1 MKPSTQTITHVYG
14 TKAVES
20 LLAEGTK
27 IGLSLDHIMSTLC
40 RFQTDA
46 DIDPDAGSS
55 QESVQKDY
63 RSFQALATAY
73 FEGIE
78 QLLQTD
84 HFRELDPSAVQ
95 EIFNQSDVILD
106 GWHCVQIELRSR
118 KQQEESTILETE
130 SSVRSVDAT
139 KAVESLLEAG
149 TKIGLSLDHIMSTLC
164 PFHTEA
170 DTDTHARPCQE
181 NVEKDYL
188 SFQALATAYFERIE
202 QLLQTDHFHELDPSA
217 VQEIFN
223 QSDVILDGW
232 HCVMIELRSRKQY
245 QESTIAETES
255 SARSVDATKA
265 VESLLEVGT
274 KIGLSLDHIMST
286 LCPFHT
292 EADTDTDARPRQ
304 ENVEKD
310 YRSFQAS
317 ATAYFEGIEQ
327 LLQTDHF
334 RELDPSAVQEIFNQ
348 SDVILDGWHCVMIE
362 LRSRKQYQ
370 ESTIPETE
378 SSVRSVDA
386 TKAVETLLE
395 VGTKIGL
402 SLDHIMSTLC
412 PFHTEADT
420 DTDARPRQ
428 ENVEKDYRSFQ
439 ASATAYFEGIEQLL
453 QTDHFRELDPSAV
466 QEIFNQSD
474 VILDGWHCVM
484 IELRSRKQYQES
496 HLLVTES
503 SARSVDG
510 TEAVESLLEAGT
522 KIGLSLDHIMSTLCP
537 FHTEA
542 DTDTDARPRQEN
554 VEKDYLSFQALAT
567 AYFEGIEQL
576 VQTDHFSELDPSAV
590 QEILNQS
597 DVFLDGW
604 HCVMIELRS
613 RKQHQESTSLVP
625 ESSARTVAGTK
636 KAVESLLAEG
646 TNIGLSLDH
655 VLSTHCAFHTDAD
668 SDTDSDRSQ
677 DNVERQYKFF
687 QGLATA
693 YFEGIEQL
701 LQIKRASEL
710 DGKERHFLEE
720 LVFGLDWVVRA
731 YKSLERGVAG
741 GL

>member
-1 MKPSTQTITHVYG
+1 MKPSTQTITHIDG

-106 GWHCVQIELRSR
+106 GWHYVQIELRSR
-118 KQQEESTILETE
+118 KQQQESTILETE
-130 SSVRSVDAT
+130 SSARSVDAT

-149 TKIGLSLDHIMSTLC
+149 TKIGLSLDRFM
-164 PFHTEA
+164 
-170 DTDTHARPCQE
+170 
-181 NVEKDYL
+181 N
-188 SFQALATAYFERIE
+188 
-202 QLLQTDHFHELDPSA
+202 
-217 VQEIFN
+217 
-223 QSDVILDGW
+223 
-232 HCVMIELRSRKQY
+232 
-245 QESTIAETES
+245 
-255 SARSVDATKA
+255 
-265 VESLLEVGT
+265 
-274 KIGLSLDHIMST
+274 T

-292 EADTDTDARPRQ
+292 EADTDTDAGPSQ

-317 ATAYFEGIEQ
+317 ATAYF
-327 LLQTDHF
+327 
-334 RELDPSAVQEIFNQ
+334 V
-348 SDVILDGWHCVMIE
+348 
-362 LRSRKQYQ
+362 
-370 ESTIPETE
+370 
-378 SSVRSVDA
+378 
-386 TKAVETLLE
+386 
-395 VGTKIGL
+395 
-402 SLDHIMSTLC
+402 
-412 PFHTEADT
+412 
-420 DTDARPRQ
+420 
-428 ENVEKDYRSFQ
+428 
-439 ASATAYFEGIEQLL
+439 GIEQLL

-496 HLLVTES
+496 HLLVTAS

-510 TEAVESLLEAGT
+510 TEAVQSLLAQGTKIGLSLDLIMSTVCRFHTKEGTDTDACPSQESVERDYRSFQALATAYFEGIEQLLQTDHFSELDPYVVQEIFNQSDVILDGWHCVQIELRSRKQQQESTVLVTESSSRSVDATKAVESLLEAGT

-542 DTDTDARPRQEN
+542 DTDTDACPRQEN
-554 VEKDYLSFQALAT
+554 VERDYRSFQALAT
-567 AYFEGIEQL
+567 AYFEGVEQL
-576 VQTDHFSELDPSAV
+576 LQTDHFSELDPYVV
-590 QEILNQS
+590 QEIFNQS
-597 DVFLDGW
+597 DVILDGW

-613 RKQHQESTSLVP
+613 RKQHQETTSLVP

-646 TNIGLSLDH
+646 TKIGLSLDH
-655 VLSTHCAFHTDAD
+655 IQSTPCAFHTETDTE
-668 SDTDSDRSQ
+668 TDSDRSQ
-677 DNVERQYKFF
+677 DNVEKQYKFF

-701 LQIKRASEL
+701 LQTKGLSEL
-710 DGKERHFLEE
+710 DHVEWPFLEE
-720 LVFGLDWVVRA
+720 LVFGLDSAVNA
-731 YKSLERGVAG
+731 YKSLARGVVATG
-741 GL
+741 W